1 MDRWILK
8 TSSQNRYF
16 NNYLGFGIDAVVAYE
31 FQYLRSHFPFLFL
44 SPSLNLLWYVLC
56 IVKELIFPSMNLLDE
71 LSLVADGHE
80 IDCSPYMSVLLLN
93 IPFFCGGGNPIGRHF
108 GYRQCCD
115 QEIEIVGFS
124 SIAHVLLSKVGIQLI
139 HSL

>member
-1 MDRWILK
+1 
-8 TSSQNRYF
+8 
-16 NNYLGFGIDAVVAYE
+16 
-31 FQYLRSHFPFLFL
+31 
-44 SPSLNLLWYVLC
+44 
-56 IVKELIFPSMNLLDE
+56 MNLLDE